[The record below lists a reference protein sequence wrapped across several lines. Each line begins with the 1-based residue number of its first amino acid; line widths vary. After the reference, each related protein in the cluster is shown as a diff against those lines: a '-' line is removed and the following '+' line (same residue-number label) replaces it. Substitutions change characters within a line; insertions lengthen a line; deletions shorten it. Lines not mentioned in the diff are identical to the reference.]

1 MLNKLLFVLT
11 NKNKKNV
18 DKFFLNVVE
27 MWYDVLKYF
36 IFENSYVTFLKNKK
50 NYFSAFLSDTNW
62 KRQII

>member
-36 IFENSYVTFLKNKK
+36 IFENSYVTFLENKK
-50 NYFSAFLSDTNW
+50 NYFSAFSSDTNW
-62 KRQII
+62 ERQII

>member
-36 IFENSYVTFLKNKK
+36 IFENSYVTFLENEK
-50 NYFSAFLSDTNW
+50 NYFSAFSSDTNW

>member
-18 DKFFLNVVE
+18 DKFFLNVVK

-36 IFENSYVTFLKNKK
+36 IFENSYVTFLENKK
-50 NYFSAFLSDTNW
+50 NYFSAFSSDTNW
-62 KRQII
+62 ERQII